1 MKVVDYIKET
11 KTELRH
17 VNWPTKTGDYFYRVV
32 IAVSIG
38 VSLFLGFD
46 FLFLLLSS
54 RYMIRKVAS
63 SL

>member
-17 VNWPTKTGDYFYRVV
+17 VNWPTRKQAIIFTVVV

-38 VSLFLGFD
+38 VSLFLGFFD
-46 FLFLLLSS
+46 FLF
-54 RYMIRKVAS
+54 
-63 SL
+63 SLALKQII

>member
-17 VNWPTKTGDYFYRVV
+17 VNWPTKKQAIIFTVVV

-38 VSLFLGFD
+38 VSLFLGF
-46 FLFLLLSS
+46 F
-54 RYMIRKVAS
+54 
-63 SL
+63 

>member
-17 VNWPTKTGDYFYRVV
+17 VNWPTKKQAIIFTVVV

-38 VSLFLGFD
+38 VSLFLGFFD
-46 FLFLLLSS
+46 FLF
-54 RYMIRKVAS
+54 
-63 SL
+63 SLALKQII